1 MFAGLFLVS
10 YGFQFTHLSSV
21 LLAGLLGV
29 SYFSVIIGEATL
41 DFDSSSTSMWI
52 VFFASV
58 GVGVIYMNLTYSRFY
73 MGCFNFGFS
82 FGTVLSLILNCVIL
96 FKLELTPIYLPLVLS
111 ILILGIFFGLLG
123 CRFLNSVGILSTS
136 FVGAYLV
143 IKPITWFTGKYQN
156 ELLLNKMQLYAFP
169 IEVDWVFYV
178 YIASIALITMVGVW
192 FQY

>member
-73 MGCFNFGFS
+73 MVS
-82 FGTVLSLILNCVIL
+82 LLS
-96 FKLELTPIYLPLVLS
+96 Y
-111 ILILGIFFGLLG
+111 
-123 CRFLNSVGILSTS
+123 
-136 FVGAYLV
+136 
-143 IKPITWFTGKYQN
+143 
-156 ELLLNKMQLYAFP
+156 
-169 IEVDWVFYV
+169 
-178 YIASIALITMVGVW
+178 
-192 FQY
+192 